1 MDKLIKIKIKNK
13 INKIYS
19 LALKVMGLNSK
30 QKKNQFKM
38 NSKLNHNNNSKII
51 ITTIKIFL
59 ISMILIFLFLQIIIK
74 ISPIL
79 IKNLK

>member
-38 NSKLNHNNNSKII
+38 NSKLNNNNSKII

-59 ISMILIFLFLQIIIK
+59 ISMILIFLFLQIIIIK

>member
-13 INKIYS
+13 INKIYL

-38 NSKLNHNNNSKII
+38 NS
-51 ITTIKIFL
+51 
-59 ISMILIFLFLQIIIK
+59 
-74 ISPIL
+74 
-79 IKNLK
+79 